1 MAWQRTAR
9 EDFACPPS
17 ALWTVVGAPQRWP
30 EWCDAVG
37 SVAVSDPLRVGA
49 RLRYEPAG
57 RVTGPLHRRTAPPM
71 RVTTWAPERRLAIEQ
86 PIPTGAMTVEWLIDP
101 TSGPTGDPSCLL
113 TQRITVAG
121 LLTPAVVVG
130 VAGPI
135 ATSWSRS
142 VARLHEL
149 VA

>member
-1 MAWQRTAR
+1 MAWHRTAR

-17 ALWTVVGAPQRWP
+17 ALWAVVGDPQRWP
-30 EWCDAVG
+30 QWCDAVG
-37 SVAVSDPLRVGA
+37 HVAVSEQLRVGA

-71 RVTTWAPERRLAIEQ
+71 TVTIWAPERRLTIEQ
-86 PIPTGAMTVEWLIDP
+86 AIPTGAMTVEWLIDP
-101 TSGPTGDPSCLL
+101 TTSATGDASCLL

-121 LLTPAVVVG
+121 LLSPAVVVG
-130 VAGPI
+130 VASPI
-135 ATSWSRS
+135 ATSWPRS
-142 VARLHEL
+142 VARLHQL